1 MAIVATAGQLIGQKL
16 LFGGICGVNFLVFSI
31 SKRLRMQDRA
41 DKPGS
46 QVVEGGSIQEED
58 QSCTGPAQDPA
69 VGEDSPSLTLPVV
82 GTWEFE
88 LEDEE
93 YLRFLELFLS
103 YVLEKDGPDPD
114 AGCDPPLLKGFCSQ
128 LRERELHSLTFDV
141 LTTLRRRQRDGRQAT
156 RRQGGS
162 DAPVF
167 RAGHCY
173 KPVLVTT
180 PSFLHSEP
188 PTPRPSMSVSVL
200 SLPGLRTGKQQG
212 LFGFS
217 LQARPA
223 SPAPEP
229 TPQRSRLGSKSS
241 PSQSSVPWE
250 QPSEGWAFGPL
261 SSVEAVELQQELE
274 PKLEAQ
280 FPGLGRLLEWMVRW
294 ADKRVLLGQPSRMK
308 EREAGGVEG
317 GGVVIRVKASAPAVL
332 TALSMLEHRYTAALL
347 GMDHYSANL
356 QVSR

>member
-114 AGCDPPLLKGFCSQ
+114 AGCDPPLLKGFCS
-128 LRERELHSLTFDV
+128 HSLTFDD
-141 LTTLRRRQRDGRQAT
+141 LTTLCRRQRDGCH
-156 RRQGGS
+156 
-162 DAPVF
+162 APMF

-173 KPVLVTT
+173 KPVC
-180 PSFLHSEP
+180 LHYHP
-188 PTPRPSMSVSVL
+188 
-200 SLPGLRTGKQQG
+200 
-212 LFGFS
+212 
-217 LQARPA
+217 
-223 SPAPEP
+223 
-229 TPQRSRLGSKSS
+229 
-241 PSQSSVPWE
+241 
-250 QPSEGWAFGPL
+250 
-261 SSVEAVELQQELE
+261 
-274 PKLEAQ
+274 
-280 FPGLGRLLEWMVRW
+280 
-294 ADKRVLLGQPSRMK
+294 
-308 EREAGGVEG
+308 
-317 GGVVIRVKASAPAVL
+317 
-332 TALSMLEHRYTAALL
+332 
-347 GMDHYSANL
+347 
-356 QVSR
+356 